1 MREQREAHP
10 QQPTGAAGVYPRS
23 YLIDHRPAGIFD
35 PEAPELAVLAR
46 LWPCTCR
53 IFGIAAFHICDLVAL
68 SLVPISPELLP
79 VTLS

>member
-46 LWPCTCR
+46 LWPCMSNTWDCR
-53 IFGIAAFHICDLVAL
+53 FPYLRL
-68 SLVPISPELLP
+68 SRTFACSDITRTAPPPS
-79 VTLS
+79 LS